1 MKIKFWPQTCV
12 RKFRMKTRFWPQM
25 CAIPDL
31 QRWLCDS
38 DKPNASLF
46 FNPVPCMKFYLQQIM
61 IIGEKETTRKEWK
74 IIAVFPWTNK
84 QA

>member
-1 MKIKFWPQTCV
+1 
-12 RKFRMKTRFWPQM
+12 MKTRFWPQT

-38 DKPNASLF
+38 DNPNASLF
-46 FNPVPCMKFYLQQIM
+46 FNPVPCMKFCLQQIM
-61 IIGEKETTRKEWK
+61 VIGGKKKTTTRKEWK